1 MESCDISVDT
11 QSNFAYYEY
20 FVSVL
25 IMEQEANKKKLHKI
39 PASLQPVFSCMIC

>member
-25 IMEQEANKKKLHKI
+25 IMEQEAKQKKTAQNPCI
-39 PASLQPVFSCMIC
+39 FAASI